1 MPLKASIE
9 AERAP
14 WDARDHLRAAGEQ
27 AFSRA
32 AGAPLV
38 LGNRLELLLDAE
50 ENFPAWLEAI
60 EGARRLI
67 LLEAYIL
74 ADDVLGNRFADALVA
89 AARRGVRVRLLYD
102 WLGARGEAPRRF
114 WRRLEAG
121 GVEVRCFNPFRVD
134 RPLGWLRRNHRK
146 SLVVDGSTGFVTGL
160 CIAERW
166 MGDPRRGRAPWRDT
180 GVRVEGPAVADLAR
194 AFSRVW
200 AEAGPAIPAEE
211 LVASPPPEKV
221 GDVALRVIG
230 TEPATAGLLRLDQ
243 LIAATARRTLWLT
256 DAYFVG
262 SPLYVQSL
270 RAAALDGVDVRFLV
284 PGASDLG
291 LVKRLGTAGYR
302 PLLEAGV
309 RVFEWDGPMLHAKT
323 AVADGRWARVGSS
336 NLNVASWLGNWELDV
351 AVEDEGFAREMEST
365 FEEDLEHATE
375 VVLGPRYRPLHPKPT
390 RPPERP
396 RRPRREGSAVK
407 TAGAM
412 RIGNTVGAALGG
424 YRVLGPAEAALVLA
438 AGTALALLAV
448 AALLFPRVVL
458 APFIVLGLWLGAA
471 LLLQAF
477 RLRAGPPAPP
487 RDRADRPAV
496 ASTVERTAERAP

>member
-1 MPLKASIE
+1 MPLHASW
-9 AERAP
+9 AAGRAP
-14 WDARDHLRAAGEQ
+14 WDSRDHLRALGEQ

-38 LGNRLELLLDAE
+38 MGNRLELLLDAE
-50 ENFPAWLEAI
+50 ENFPAWLAAI
-60 EGARRLI
+60 AAARQSI
-67 LLEAYIL
+67 HLEAYIL
-74 ADDVLGNRFADALVA
+74 ADDAVGGRFAEALVA

-102 WLGARGEAPRRF
+102 WLGARGEAGRRF

-121 GVEVRCFNPFRVD
+121 GVEVRCFNPFRAD

-146 SLVVDGSTGFVTGL
+146 SLVVDGRTGFVTGL
-160 CIAERW
+160 CLAERW
-166 MGDPRRGRAPWRDT
+166 VGDPGRGREPWRDT
-180 GVRVEGPAVADLAR
+180 GVQVEGPAVADLAR

-200 AEAGPAIPAEE
+200 AEAGAAIPSAE
-211 LVASPPPEKV
+211 LLGPESIAPA
-221 GDVALRVIG
+221 GGVALRVVG

-243 LIAATARRTLWLT
+243 LIAATARQTLWIT

-262 SPLYVQSL
+262 SPVYVQSL

-284 PGASDLG
+284 PGSSDLG
-291 LVKRLGTAGYR
+291 IVKRLGTAGYR

-351 AVEDEGFAREMEST
+351 AVEDEGFASEMEAT
-365 FEEDLEHATE
+365 FEEDLGHATE
-375 VVLGPRYRPLHPKPT
+375 VVLGPRFRPVHPKPS
-390 RPPERP
+390 RPPEH
-396 RRPRREGSAVK
+396 RRRRRELAAVK
-407 TAGAM
+407 TAGAI

-424 YRVLGPAEAALVLA
+424 YRVLGPAEASLVLVAGATLLVLA
-438 AGTALALLAV
+438 VAG
-448 AALLFPRVVL
+448 LLFPRVVL
-458 APFIVLGLWLGAA
+458 APLILLGLWLGAA

-477 RLRAGPPAPP
+477 RLRGSSAPPA
-487 RDRADRPAV
+487 ADTPKRP
-496 ASTVERTAERAP
+496 VEPTAAGTQERGP